1 MNLPPHAPPQAV
13 PVVHAPPPP
22 VGFDAPASIPHQ
34 HGLAETWDLVEE
46 RDVTDSFQSLRVE
59 AHHHIGRQAFGV
71 PGAVGESVFCPET
84 NCRVPVQYAHCH
96 DCLVPH
102 CKFKFR
108 FLLIADDANKTLLI
122 QSSGVYLGGGTSH
135 AGIIKRRRYLVEQAA
150 KDVLVKP
157 SVLVS
162 NMVIDPTMQTQK
174 STIPKA
180 RQISQKRAKT
190 SAAATAEQPGESPE
204 ELQHIARGLTRPDK
218 PDAAQLWVDWE
229 NCNITETETCV
240 PITCD
245 WLLNNFAKFVMK
257 GTLVYQ
263 GKQRFLKL
271 VGDFTHQQTNMSS
284 TKVAWV
290 LVAHTIGTVNGGALL
305 FRRCT
310 SCATRKPK

>member
-1 MNLPPHAPPQAV
+1 M
-13 PVVHAPPPP
+13 
-22 VGFDAPASIPHQ
+22 GFGGRSGCDGFISVSQ
-34 HGLAETWDLVEE
+34 N
-46 RDVTDSFQSLRVE
+46 RSS
-59 AHHHIGRQAFGV
+59 HHIGRQAFGV
-71 PGAVGESVFCPET
+71 PGAVGKSIFCPET

-102 CKFKFR
+102 CKFKFW
-108 FLLIADDANKTLLI
+108 FLLIEDDADKTLLI
-122 QSSGVYLGGGTSH
+122 QSNGVHSGGGASQ
-135 AGIIKRRRYLVEQAA
+135 AGIRKRRRYLVEQAA

-162 NMVIDPTMQTQK
+162 NMVNDPTMQKQK
-174 STIPKA
+174 NTIPNA

-204 ELQHIARGLTRPDK
+204 ELRHIARGLTRPDK

-229 NCNITETETCV
+229 NCKIAETETRV

-257 GTLVYQ
+257 GTSIYQ

-271 VGDFTHQQTNMSS
+271 VGDFTHQQT
-284 TKVAWV
+284 KHG
-290 LVAHTIGTVNGGALL
+290 L
-305 FRRCT
+305 
-310 SCATRKPK
+310 RKLPVYLWRTL